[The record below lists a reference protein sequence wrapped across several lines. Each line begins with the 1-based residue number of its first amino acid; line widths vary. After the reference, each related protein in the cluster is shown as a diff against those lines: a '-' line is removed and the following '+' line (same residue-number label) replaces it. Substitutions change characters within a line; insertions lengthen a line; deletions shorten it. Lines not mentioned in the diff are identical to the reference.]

1 MRFEKKT
8 GEQYIKDDL
17 YLEDSVTFLI
27 YRINNALT
35 HNFRSDLGPIKV
47 SNQEWSVLSSLK
59 SRGGCSTI
67 SELSVCTT
75 IKQPVISRIISEM
88 QANELVQKSQNKN
101 DLRII
106 EVKLSSKGNKL
117 FDSILPIATRHRE
130 NALANIDEA
139 DIDHLRQTLKK
150 IQHNVGVRSLAAR
163 YHQ

>member
-1 MRFEKKT
+1 MHFQKKT
-8 GEQYIKDDL
+8 GERYIKDDL

-35 HNFRSDLGPIKV
+35 HNFRGDLGPIKI

-59 SRGGCSTI
+59 SRGGRSTI
-67 SELSVCTT
+67 SELSICAT
-75 IKQPVISRIISEM
+75 IKQPVISRIITEM
-88 QANELVQKSQNKN
+88 QDNGLVQKSQNKN
-101 DLRII
+101 DLRVT

-117 FDSILPIATRHRE
+117 FDAILPIATRHRE

-150 IQHNVGVRSLAAR
+150 IQDNLGIKPLAGR
-163 YHQ
+163 YNQ